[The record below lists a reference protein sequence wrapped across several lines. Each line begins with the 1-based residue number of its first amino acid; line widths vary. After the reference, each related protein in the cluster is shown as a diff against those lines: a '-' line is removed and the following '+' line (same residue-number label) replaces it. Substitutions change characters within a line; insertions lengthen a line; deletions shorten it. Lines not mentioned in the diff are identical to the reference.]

1 MRGKN
6 GSSMP
11 GFLSGLTLLI
21 LVGTG
26 MSVLMQ
32 RRFQSSDGNHEIRA
46 EIQAKEV
53 EIDGLR
59 TRRTRLEN
67 EFDAEGRSALNRA
80 KELREA
86 ETAVRAKNDRL
97 SKLRLAAGGLQEEC
111 EALAASFN
119 QYRTAYRT
127 RVRQAAAGE
136 KIGTLKLANGRQ
148 FTGVSIVRV
157 TDGAMEIVH
166 DAGRARISGKDL
178 GAQWTARFQLE
189 E

>member
-21 LVGTG
+21 LVGVG
-26 MSVLMQ
+26 MSVLVQ
-32 RRFQSSDGNHEIRA
+32 RRFQSSDGNHEIC
-46 EIQAKEV
+46 EQIQAKEV

-59 TRRTRLEN
+59 SWRTRLEN
-67 EFDAEGRSALNRA
+67 EFDSEGRGALSRA
-80 KELREA
+80 KDLRDAETVLRE
-86 ETAVRAKNDRL
+86 KNARL
-97 SKLRLAAGGLQEEC
+97 SKLRLAASGLREEC
-111 EALAASFN
+111 EALAASFDR
-119 QYRTAYRT
+119 YRTAYRT

-136 KIGTLKLANGRQ
+136 KIGTLKLANGRE

-178 GAQWTARFQLE
+178 GPHWTARFQLE